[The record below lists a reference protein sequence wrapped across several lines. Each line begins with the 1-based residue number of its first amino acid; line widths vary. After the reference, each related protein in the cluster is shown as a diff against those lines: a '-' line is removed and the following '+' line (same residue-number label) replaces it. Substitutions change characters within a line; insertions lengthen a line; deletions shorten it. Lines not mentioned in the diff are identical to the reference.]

1 VAAELLIWATVSVA
15 LAFDFANGF
24 HDSANSIATIVATR
38 VLRPIQAVSMAAV
51 GNFAGILLGT
61 AVAKT
66 IANDIVQPSVL
77 TTNPVSVV
85 LAALIGALAW
95 DLITW
100 YWGLPTS
107 SSHALIGGLVGA
119 GLAAAGV
126 SAVKGDKVIDKVVI
140 PMVASPVIAF
150 FVAFLFTAVI
160 LQMGRKSSRHKVN
173 FWFRK
178 LQIVSSFL
186 YSVSHGTN
194 DAQKTMGI
202 ITALLIANGMLAT
215 GAGVPLWVMIAAQI
229 AISFGTLFGGWR
241 IVRTMATRITRLEP
255 YQGFGAETGGGLV
268 LIATGQ
274 LGFPVS
280 TTHVITGSIMG
291 VGATRRLSAVRWG
304 VTRRIIGAWVL
315 TIPAAAAMGALSF
328 MAVVAAGI

>member
-1 VAAELLIWATVSVA
+1 VALEILVWATVSVA
-15 LAFDFANGF
+15 LAFDFVNGF
-24 HDSANSIATIVATR
+24 HDSANSISTIVATR
-38 VLRPIQAVSMAAV
+38 VLRPAQAVAMAAV
-51 GNFAGILLGT
+51 GNFVGILLGT

-66 IANDIVQPSVL
+66 IANDIVQPGVL
-77 TTNPVSVV
+77 QLNPVSVV

-100 YWGLPTS
+100 WWGLPTS
-107 SSHALIGGLVGA
+107 SSHALIGGFVGA
-119 GLAAAGV
+119 GIAAAGFA
-126 SAVKGDKVIDKVVI
+126 AVKGDKVIDKVVL
-140 PMVASPVIAF
+140 PMIASPIIAF
-150 FVAFLFTAVI
+150 FVAFLFVAVI
-160 LQMGRKSSRHKVN
+160 MQIGRHSSAHRVN

-178 LQIVSSFL
+178 LQILSSFL

-202 ITALLIANGMLAT
+202 ITALLIANGLLVQ
-215 GAGVPLWVMIAAQI
+215 GAGVPFWVMVSAQV
-229 AISFGTLFGGWR
+229 AISLGTLFGGWR
-241 IVRTMATRITRLEP
+241 IVRTMATRITKLQP

-268 LIATGQ
+268 LLATGQ
-274 LGFPVS
+274 LGLPVS

-315 TIPAAAAMGALSF
+315 TIPAAAAMGAISF
-328 MAVVAAGI
+328 IAVTAAGI